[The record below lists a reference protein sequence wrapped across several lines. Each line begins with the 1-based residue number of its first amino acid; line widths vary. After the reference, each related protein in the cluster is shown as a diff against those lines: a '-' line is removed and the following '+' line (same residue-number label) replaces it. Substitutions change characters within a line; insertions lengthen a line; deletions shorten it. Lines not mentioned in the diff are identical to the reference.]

1 MKKIFVLLLLV
12 AATVSACEQTQTSVD
27 PVTNEASGD
36 TSHIG
41 GGRPR

>member
-27 PVTNEASGD
+27 PVTVESPGD

>member
-1 MKKIFVLLLLV
+1 MKKFLVLLFLV
-12 AATVSACEQTQTSVD
+12 AAASACEQTQTSVD